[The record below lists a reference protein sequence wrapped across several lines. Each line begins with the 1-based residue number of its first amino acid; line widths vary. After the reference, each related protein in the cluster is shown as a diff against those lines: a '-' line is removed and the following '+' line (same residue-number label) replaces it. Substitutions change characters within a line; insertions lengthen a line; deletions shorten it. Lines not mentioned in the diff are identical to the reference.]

1 MFDLSIFLRGL
12 LRSNIAKGSALF
24 YSSTYLLYST
34 VYSSMYKVGMLHFT
48 CSRNMR
54 ARHALNTMGSKS
66 LKLNSHF
73 FLPLHNFKVRL
84 HVLLFLVLGCWIR
97 QYISS

>member
-12 LRSNIAKGSALF
+12 LRSNIAKGSSVF

-54 ARHALNTMGSKS
+54 ARHALNKMGSKYFLNCIHIS
-66 LKLNSHF
+66 LQ
-73 FLPLHNFKVRL
+73 LHNFIKIVYL
-84 HVLLFLVLGCWIR
+84 SIV
-97 QYISS
+97 QY

>member
-66 LKLNSHF
+66 L
-73 FLPLHNFKVRL
+73 
-84 HVLLFLVLGCWIR
+84 
-97 QYISS
+97 